1 MWLQNQR
8 RIKRSEKQEG
18 SVRTLTH
25 FHYLPIFGIRYDASH
40 ISTLERAAHMDTPE
54 NLYSVAVIG
63 TGVMGKG
70 IVQIMAQSSQVAEVL
85 WIGRSLASAEKSL
98 GVLHEQWDRQV
109 KKNRLD
115 PSQARDYMGKVRAVG
130 DYRSI
135 STSKLVIEAVA
146 ESMEAKRDIFRNLSH
161 IATPQMILASNTSSL
176 SITEL
181 GSLCPFP
188 ENVVGLH
195 FFNPA
200 PVMKLTEIISG
211 LSTSKETL
219 DWAFDF
225 SKSLGKEPVMV
236 NEAPGFIVNRM
247 LIPMINE
254 AIGILAEGVATAEEI
269 DKAMRYGA
277 NHPIG
282 PLALADLIGN
292 DVNLS
297 IMETLHNETGDPKY
311 RAHSLLRKM
320 VRANHLGRKT
330 GQGFY
335 KY

>member
-1 MWLQNQR
+1 MD
-8 RIKRSEKQEG
+8 IPEKTH
-18 SVRTLTH
+18 SVT
-25 FHYLPIFGIRYDASH
+25 
-40 ISTLERAAHMDTPE
+40 
-54 NLYSVAVIG
+54 VIG

-70 IVQIMAQSSQVAEVL
+70 IVQIMAQSSHVSSAL
-85 WIGRSLASAEKSL
+85 WIGRSISSSENSL
-98 GVLHEQWDRQV
+98 NSLSEQWDRQV

-115 PSQARDYMGKVRAVG
+115 ESLARDYLGKIRTSG
-130 DYRSI
+130 DYNSI
-135 STSKLVIEAVA
+135 SGSDLVIEAVA
-146 ESMEAKRDIFRNLSH
+146 ECMESKRDIFKKLSS
-161 IATPQMILASNTSSL
+161 IATREMILASNTSSL

-188 ENVVGLH
+188 ENVVGMH

-219 DWAFDF
+219 NWAFDF
-225 SKSLGKEPVMV
+225 AKSLGKEPVMV

-254 AIGILAEGVATAEEI
+254 AIGILAEGVASAEEI
-269 DKAMRYGA
+269 DKAMRFGA

>member
-1 MWLQNQR
+1 MDM
-8 RIKRSEKQEG
+8 
-18 SVRTLTH
+18 
-25 FHYLPIFGIRYDASH
+25 P
-40 ISTLERAAHMDTPE
+40 ERK
-54 NLYSVAVIG
+54 YSITVIG

-70 IVQIMAQSSQVAEVL
+70 IVQIMAQSDHIRSVQ
-85 WIGRSLASAEKSL
+85 WIGRGASSSKTSLCSL
-98 GVLHEQWDRQV
+98 NEQWNRQV
-109 KKNRLD
+109 TRNRLD
-115 PSQARDYMGKVRAVG
+115 ASVAKDYIGKISTYG
-130 DYRSI
+130 DYDSI
-135 STSKLVIEAVA
+135 SGSDLVIEAVA
-146 ESMEAKRDIFRNLSH
+146 ECMESKREIFKKISSIASH
-161 IATPQMILASNTSSL
+161 EMILASNTSSL

-181 GSLCPFP
+181 ASLCPFP
-188 ENVVGLH
+188 ENVVGMH

-200 PVMKLTEIISG
+200 PIMKLAEIIAG

-219 DWAFDF
+219 DWAFEF
-225 SKSLGKEPVMV
+225 SKLLGKEPVMV
-236 NEAPGFIVNRM
+236 KEAPGFIVNRM

-269 DKAMRYGA
+269 DKAMRFGA

>member
-1 MWLQNQR
+1 MDLPQKSN
-8 RIKRSEKQEG
+8 
-18 SVRTLTH
+18 SVT
-25 FHYLPIFGIRYDASH
+25 
-40 ISTLERAAHMDTPE
+40 
-54 NLYSVAVIG
+54 VIG

-70 IVQIMAQSSQVAEVL
+70 IVQILAESDRVSSVL
-85 WIGRSLASAEKSL
+85 WIGRNLSSTEKSL
-98 GVLHEQWDRQV
+98 DSLHAQWQRQV

-115 PSQARDYMGKVRAVG
+115 QSQANDYFGKVHTSD
-130 DYRSI
+130 DYSSI
-135 STSKLVIEAVA
+135 DGSMLVIEAIA
-146 ESMEAKRDIFRNLSH
+146 ESMEAKREIFDNISRV
-161 IATPQMILASNTSSL
+161 ATSEMIIASNTSSL

-181 GSLCPFP
+181 GSRCPFP

-200 PVMKLTEIISG
+200 PVMKLTEIIAG
-211 LSTSKETL
+211 LSTSKATL
-219 DWAFDF
+219 DWVFEF

-254 AIGILAEGVATAEEI
+254 AIGILAEGVASAEEI
-269 DKAMRYGA
+269 DKAMRFGA

-320 VRANHLGRKT
+320 VRANHLGRKS

>member
-1 MWLQNQR
+1 M
-8 RIKRSEKQEG
+8 
-18 SVRTLTH
+18 H
-25 FHYLPIFGIRYDASH
+25 M
-40 ISTLERAAHMDTPE
+40 STD
-54 NLYSVAVIG
+54 LYSVAVIG
-63 TGVMGKG
+63 TGTMGKG
-70 IVQIMAQSSQVAEVL
+70 IVQILAQSNQVSTVL
-85 WIGRSLASAEKSL
+85 WKGRSLATVEKSL
-98 GVLHEQWDRQV
+98 VELENLWERQV
-109 KKNRLD
+109 KKNRLEENL
-115 PSQARDYMGKVRAVG
+115 AKE
-130 DYRSI
+130 YRKKIVPTETYSCL
-135 STSKLVIEAVA
+135 SDSKLIIEAVS
-146 ESMEAKRDIFRNLSH
+146 ESMDAKKTIFEELSK
-161 IATPQMILASNTSSL
+161 ISSPEMILASNTSSL
-176 SITEL
+176 SITGL
-181 GSLCPFP
+181 AALCPHP
-188 ENVVGLH
+188 ENVLGLH

-200 PVMKLTEIISG
+200 PIMKLTEIIAG
-211 LSTSKETL
+211 LSTGKSTL
-219 DWAFDF
+219 EWAVDF
-225 SKSLGKEPVMV
+225 SKTLGKEPVIV

-311 RAHSLLRKM
+311 RAHALLRKM

-335 KY
+335 RY